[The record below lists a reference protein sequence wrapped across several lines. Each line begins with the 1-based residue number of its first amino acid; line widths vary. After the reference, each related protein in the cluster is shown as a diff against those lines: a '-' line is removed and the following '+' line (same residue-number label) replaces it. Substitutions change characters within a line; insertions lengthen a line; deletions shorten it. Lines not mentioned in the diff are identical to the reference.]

1 MKELLA
7 LSDAGTGPPPVPAR
21 VEVILLSRNSADTG
35 LRVFSSIRYHG
46 LNITRA
52 AFTRGEST

>member
-7 LSDAGTGPPPVPAR
+7 LSDAGPAPAPAR